1 LKKII
6 GIVAIL
12 GVIFMLLHSTPKMAL
27 KFHILLM
34 GYPKEALITDI
45 NDNKIDNTFHKKKL
59 GTLNAKTY
67 TLSNPPFEKATKT
80 ELDTFLVRK
89 IGFLYF
95 AEYYS
100 LL

>member
-1 LKKII
+1 LKKLI

-59 GTLNAKTY
+59 ATLNAKTY

>member
-1 LKKII
+1 
-6 GIVAIL
+6 
-12 GVIFMLLHSTPKMAL
+12 MAL
-27 KFHILLM
+27 RFDVLLI

-45 NDNKIDNTFHKKKL
+45 SNNKIDNKFDMKKL
-59 GTLNAKTY
+59 ATLNAKTY
-67 TLSNPPFEKATKT
+67 TLTEPPFEKATET

-89 IGFLYF
+89 SGFLYF

>member
-1 LKKII
+1 
-6 GIVAIL
+6 
-12 GVIFMLLHSTPKMAL
+12 MAL
-27 KFHILLM
+27 RFHVLLI
-34 GYPKEALITDI
+34 GYPKEALITEI
-45 NDNKIDNTFHKKKL
+45 SDNKIDNKFDMKKL
-59 GTLNAKTY
+59 ATLNAKTY
-67 TLSNPPFEKATKT
+67 TLTEPPFEKATGT